1 MSDGIQVDLDALH
14 GAAASLAT
22 TGQQLGAEIASLE
35 STVNGAGNPWG
46 DDEAG
51 SLFGAAYMEV
61 LTHAL
66 DVYRSMA
73 DQLLE
78 AAGNLDAS
86 ADAHETTEIANTELF
101 TRMEL
106 PSGYATPS

>member
-1 MSDGIQVDLDALH
+1 MADGIEVDLAALR
-14 GAAASLAT
+14 AAADGLAA
-22 TGQQLGAEIASLE
+22 TGQQFGAAVSGLE

-46 DDEAG
+46 ADEAG
-51 SLFGAAYMEV
+51 SLFGAAYVEV

-66 DVYRSMA
+66 DVFRSMG

-78 AAGNLDAS
+78 TAANLDQG
-86 ADAHETTEIANTELF
+86 ADAYEAIEATNAELF

-106 PSGYATPS
+106 PGGGAATA

>member
-1 MSDGIQVDLDALH
+1 MANGIEVDLDALR
-14 GAAASLAT
+14 AAADSLAA
-22 TGQQLGAEIASLE
+22 TGQQLGAAVSGLE

-46 DDEAG
+46 ADEAG
-51 SLFGAAYMEV
+51 SLFGAVYVEV

-66 DVYRSMA
+66 DVFRSMG

-78 AAGNLDAS
+78 TSANLDQS
-86 ADAHETTEIANTELF
+86 ADAYEAIDTANSELF

-106 PSGYATPS
+106 PGGYAATS

>member
-1 MSDGIQVDLDALH
+1 MSDGIQVDVDALH
-14 GAAASLAT
+14 AAAGSLAA

-46 DDEAG
+46 ADEAG
-51 SLFGAAYMEV
+51 SLFGAVYVEV

-78 AAGNLDAS
+78 TAANLDLG
-86 ADAHETTEIANTELF
+86 ADAHEATETANAELF

-106 PSGYATPS
+106 PGGYAATS

>member
-1 MSDGIQVDLDALH
+1 MPDGIEVDLDALR
-14 GAAASLAT
+14 AAADSLAA
-22 TGQQLGAEIASLE
+22 TGQQLGAEVSGLE

-46 DDEAG
+46 ADEAG
-51 SLFGAAYMEV
+51 SLFGAAYVEV

-78 AAGNLDAS
+78 AAANLDQG
-86 ADAHETTEIANTELF
+86 ADAHEATENANAELF

-106 PSGYATPS
+106 PHGYAATS